1 MATLIDQPET
11 GINRHWLYAVIGGL
25 AAVFALD
32 LHLPAGIA
40 LGILHIPVILAATLS
55 RERKLVIG
63 ATVIGAIMVVIAFV
77 LQPQVSTVPSL
88 FPVIN
93 RILTLV
99 AILITGALGVLLL
112 RYFERYLQAQ
122 GELSRN
128 QQLSEMAGMLARFG
142 GWSFN
147 VRSGKLFWS
156 DEVARIHETDPGYL
170 PSLDDAIG
178 FYAPEHRE
186 RIAEIFH
193 RCSRDGVP
201 FDEELELVTAKGNR
215 IWVRAAGKAVRGA
228 SGKIIEVQG
237 AFQDVSARKQ
247 IEESLESVERRFREF
262 ADAMPLAV
270 WSAAADGTVDYQNK
284 YVRELTGL
292 TAVELLAPAPAGWL
306 ATIHPDDR
314 DRCIAVWT
322 EAVTTAKPYRIT
334 FRIQTHDGRYRWHL
348 TQAEPSLDADGSVWK
363 WHGTAI
369 DINEQIQLGMRFERT
384 LESISDAYLAMN
396 REWSVSYVNAQFERA
411 TGVRRDNLLGRNV
424 WDFFP
429 DADRFKEHY
438 DNALTTGEPVHFQ
451 ELYSPLGLWFDV
463 HAYPSADGIDIFF
476 RDITQQRKIEAQL
489 RQSQRLESL
498 GQLTGG
504 VAHDFNNLLTVIL
517 GNADLLSEQLAGN
530 HGLQPLAGT
539 ISSAAQRGA
548 ELTHH
553 LLAFARQQALDPR
566 PTDINQLFDSMKGLL
581 KRTLGENIEVEFI
594 NHEID
599 LPNVLVDAGQL
610 ENALLNLCLNARDAM
625 KDGGRLTIETA
636 NTCIDENYATQHGD
650 LQSGQY
656 VMLAVSDT
664 GSGIDPQHLSH
675 VFDPFYTTKAK
686 GKGTGLGLAM
696 VYGFIK
702 QSGGHVNIYSEVGQ
716 GTTVKLYL
724 PQTQKRV
731 ERPSAVQYTN
741 LMGNGEV
748 ILLVED
754 DDMVRKYAHDQ
765 LLSLGYQV
773 RVAANG
779 VEALNLIRDGEQID
793 LLFTDVVMPGGING
807 RQLAD
812 QALQLRPA
820 LKILFTSGYTE
831 NAIVHH
837 GRLDPGV
844 NLLNKPYRRE
854 ELARRVQRSLKE

>member
-1 MATLIDQPET
+1 MAALIDRPEI
-11 GINRHWLYAVIGGL
+11 GIGRWHYTVIGGL
-25 AAVFALD
+25 ATVFALD
-32 LHLPAGIA
+32 LHFPAGIA

-55 RERKLVIG
+55 RQRRLVVG
-63 ATVIGAIMVVIAFV
+63 ATVIGTIMVAIAFM
-77 LQPQVSTVPSL
+77 LQPQVSAASSF

-93 RILTLV
+93 RILILV
-99 AILITGALGVLLL
+99 AILITGVLGVMLL
-112 RYFERYLQAQ
+112 RHFERYLQAQ
-122 GELSRN
+122 AELSRN
-128 QQLSEMAGMLARFG
+128 QQLSEIAGMLVRFG

-156 DEVARIHETDPGYL
+156 DEVARIHETDPGYS

-178 FYAPEHRE
+178 FYAPEHRN

-193 RCSRDGVP
+193 RCSRNGVP

-215 IWVRAAGKAVRGA
+215 IWVRAVGKAVRGA
-228 SGKIIEVQG
+228 DDKVVEVQG
-237 AFQDVSARKQ
+237 AFQDVSARKH
-247 IEESLESVERRFREF
+247 IEESLESGERRFREF
-262 ADAMPLAV
+262 ADAMPLTV

-292 TAVELLAPAPAGWL
+292 TADELLAPAPAGWL

-314 DRCIAVWT
+314 SRCMEVWT
-322 EAVTTAKPYRIT
+322 EAITTVKPYRII
-334 FRIQTHDGRYRWHL
+334 FRIQSHDGQYRWHL
-348 TQAEPSLDADGSVWK
+348 TQAVPLLDANGVVRK

-384 LESISDAYLAMN
+384 LESISDAYLALN
-396 REWSVSYVNAQFERA
+396 REWSVSYVNAQFERV
-411 TGVRRDNLLGRNV
+411 TGVSRNNLLGQNI
-424 WDFFP
+424 WDIFP
-429 DADRFKEHY
+429 DSERFRERY
-438 DNALTTGEPVHFQ
+438 DNALTTGEPAHFQ
-451 ELYSPLGLWFDV
+451 DLYSPLDLWVDV
-463 HAYPSADGIDIFF
+463 DAYPSADGIDIFF

-517 GNADLLSEQLAGN
+517 GNADLLSERLAGD
-530 HGLQPLAGT
+530 HGLQPLANT
-539 ISSAAQRGA
+539 ISSSAQRGA
-548 ELTHH
+548 ELTHR

-566 PTDINQLFDSMKGLL
+566 PTDINQLFDSMKELL
-581 KRTLGENIEVEFI
+581 KRTLGEDIEVIFI

-610 ENALLNLCLNARDAM
+610 ENALLNLCLNARDAI

-636 NTCIDENYATQHGD
+636 NTYIDENYATQHGD
-650 LQSGQY
+650 LQPGQY

-664 GSGIDPQHLSH
+664 GSGIDPQHLSN

-724 PQTQKRV
+724 PQTQKHV

-765 LLSLGYQV
+765 LVSLGYQV
-773 RVAANG
+773 LVAANG
-779 VEALNLIRDGEQID
+779 IEALDIIRDYEQID

-812 QALQLRPA
+812 QASQLRPT

-854 ELARRVQRSLKE
+854 ELARCVQRSLKE